1 MRTPLALLLTS
12 ALSATVFA
20 TSAFAEDEH
29 RSLREPSLPQY
40 QQECAACHM
49 AYPPG
54 MLPPAS
60 WTRLM
65 GNLGKH
71 YGTDASLDAASA
83 KLITRWLTDNAGT
96 GRRVSA
102 TPPPEDRITRSA
114 WFIRQHDEVGASVWK
129 RASIKSASN
138 CMACHAGADKGDFD
152 EDRVR
157 IPK

>member
-1 MRTPLALLLTS
+1 MRQ
-12 ALSATVFA
+12 
-20 TSAFAEDEH
+20 AFAIVLTAALIAPAAFASDDHH
-29 RSLREPSLPQY
+29 RALRVPTLPQY

-54 MLPPAS
+54 MLPAAS

-65 GNLGKH
+65 GGLDKH

-83 KLITRWLTDNAGT
+83 QLITRWLTDNAGT
-96 GRRVSA
+96 YRRVSA
-102 TPPPEDRITRSA
+102 TPPPDDRITRSD
-114 WFIRQHDEVGASVWK
+114 WFIRKHHDIGPAVWK

-138 CMACHAGADKGDFD
+138 CMACHTRADQGDYD
-152 EDRVR
+152 DDRVR